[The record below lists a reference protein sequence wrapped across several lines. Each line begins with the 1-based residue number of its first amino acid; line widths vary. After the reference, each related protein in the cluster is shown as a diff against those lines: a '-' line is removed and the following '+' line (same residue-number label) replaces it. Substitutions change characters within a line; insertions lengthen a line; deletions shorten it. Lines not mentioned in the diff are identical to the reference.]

1 MDAYLYNR
9 NNYIVYLFLS
19 LLLCMFLSMLII
31 IMVYL
36 VGDDQAAYI
45 IIVNFSIKDKGIRDK

>member
-19 LLLCMFLSMLII
+19 LLLCLFLSMLII